1 MDDKQFIET
10 YCNNC
15 GSQRCEGIGTEWF
28 KGCKYRWNHD
38 SYDATTKTER
48 LNDKLMR
55 KMAASTNGK
64 ISEEELAKLCY
75 EDIWLEPEEA
85 LELGLID
92 EIIKER

>member
-1 MDDKQFIET
+1 ME
-10 YCNNC
+10 
-15 GSQRCEGIGTEWF
+15 
-28 KGCKYRWNHD
+28 H
-38 SYDATTKTER
+38 TER

-64 ISEEELAKLCY
+64 IAEEDLAKMCY

-92 EIIKER
+92 EIIQERR